1 MFHDGLSVE
10 DYGIRNHRA
19 LHAHEFVRRITEAH
33 RMFPF
38 LVKTSVG
45 VSTTSVKPK
54 VRTSAACVWRIAD
67 FRHKS
72 AIRHTQVRSAGP
84 AAATRT
90 RCAKSHATQALE
102 SCAPAPAPGAQPVS
116 PLTPR
121 YNPAGGGE
129 GAASR
134 TSRDS
139 TLHFGAQ
146 RAAFSGDQVSDQS
159 VGFFLSA
166 LIVFLADELLDRN
179 AGGLRQPERID

>member
-1 MFHDGLSVE
+1 MRRSGL
-10 DYGIRNHRA
+10 
-19 LHAHEFVRRITEAH
+19 AHHIIFANFQF
-33 RMFPF
+33 RM
-38 LVKTSVG
+38 SQ
-45 VSTTSVKPK
+45 KPK
-54 VRTSAACVWRIAD
+54 ELQTCGCGVKNAGWFNREHRLLTAAGRSEPVCGELLIFGTNQQFA
-67 FRHKS
+67 
-72 AIRHTQVRSAGP
+72 TQVRRAGP

-102 SCAPAPAPGAQPVS
+102 SCAPAPAPGAAARVS
-116 PLTPR
+116 IEPG

-146 RAAFSGDQVSDQS
+146 RAAFSGDQASDQS

-166 LIVFLADELLDRN
+166 LIVLFADELLDRI
-179 AGGLRQPERID
+179 AGGPR